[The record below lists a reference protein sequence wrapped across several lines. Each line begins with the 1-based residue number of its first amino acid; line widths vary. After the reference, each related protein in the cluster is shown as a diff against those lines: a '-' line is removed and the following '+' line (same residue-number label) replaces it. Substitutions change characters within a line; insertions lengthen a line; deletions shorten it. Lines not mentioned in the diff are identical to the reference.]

1 MKSSKFFHCI
11 GAFLLG
17 ATVLS
22 GCNKHPMLAMAEE
35 AGAADTQMGGVRN
48 SGAKKPK
55 KYGTTYFFEEPYACE
70 ARGNACHEVVPRVCK
85 YFDSLPLAPSS
96 NIKEFKTNA
105 SLAEETLAICK
116 ERLEFANYQLK
127 NRTTILVKH
136 QADLDRC
143 QQAREYEKNTLV
155 AQLTMTQENLTDTWN
170 ELILSKEK
178 LKKVNGD
185 YQRCMDNLAPLSSTL
200 NKALNL
206 PTPSPQGYLQHIVAG
221 GSFVVGVALVGG
233 CIWKTMS
240 MSKNLGQERQ
250 AKEAAEKEVE
260 SLQVTIKQNNELIK
274 EYKTKKADTYGEGLK
289 QRISSRMSSTSSPHG
304 SVAEPTRMN
313 ES

>member
-35 AGAADTQMGGVRN
+35 ADAADTQMGGVRN

-155 AQLTMTQENLTDTWN
+155 AQLTMTQENLTGTWN
-170 ELILSKEK
+170 ELILSKEE
-178 LKKVNGD
+178 LKKVYGK
-185 YQRCMDNLAPLSSTL
+185 YQRCMNNLAPLPSTL
-200 NKALNL
+200 NKAPNL
-206 PTPSPQGYLQHIVAG
+206 PTPSPQGYLQHIDIVAK
-221 GSFVVGVALVGG
+221 GSFVVGAAFVGG

-250 AKEAAEKEVE
+250 AREKEVE
-260 SLQVTIKQNNELIK
+260 LLKVIIKQKNELIK
-274 EYKTKKADTYGEGLK
+274 KYQTKKTDTYGEGFK